1 MLDAFITTPRR
12 LQGGAASG
20 RSRSKQTGKTVNASS
35 RVRPHEPPINSSWL
49 KIRTERGG
57 EQAWTGNKH
66 RLESSINWNRGWTR
80 NQQGRGGQGEGSR
93 GLWARQLRRNCIGRE
108 IYPSSRAFRAFPRYR
123 REANRRI
130 LQPLRFCGAQET

>member
-35 RVRPHEPPINSSWL
+35 RLRPHEPPIDSSWL

-57 EQAWTGNKH
+57 EQAWTRNKWIGNKH
-66 RLESSINWNRGWTR
+66 ELESRMDSKPAGT
-80 NQQGRGGQGEGSR
+80 GRAGEGSR
-93 GLWARQLRRNCIGRE
+93 GSWVAAASTLHIEVMNGKAGNKK
-108 IYPSSRAFRAFPRYR
+108 
-123 REANRRI
+123 
-130 LQPLRFCGAQET
+130 ET